1 MSDATL
7 EQLDRLVELQ
17 DVDCLIRELRDP
29 EMSSHEEKL
38 GFAVDGIS
46 GLERTRERLA
56 SQVEGRLLQAYERM
70 SRRFFRV
77 IVPVH
82 GRVCSGC
89 RINLPTSTMAR
100 NSDGAT
106 YEFCEN
112 CGRILY
118 RR

>member
-1 MSDATL
+1 MSNATL

-38 GFAVDGIS
+38 GFAVEGIT
-46 GLERTRERLA
+46 GLERTRARLA
-56 SQVEGRLLQAYERM
+56 SQVEGRLLQVYERI
-70 SRRFFRV
+70 SRRIVRV
-77 IVPVH
+77 IVPVD
-82 GRVCSGC
+82 GSVCSGC
-89 RINLPTSTMAR
+89 RINLPTSTMGR
-100 NSDGAT
+100 NSEGAT